1 MGFTSSVITTVF
13 VSILVFSIPTY
24 ADYEETNNAVLEEQ
38 DNETAD
44 ESPKQNPEADE
55 DTKNNEGKT
64 APPKMTVE
72 KLDKVIKQIDPK
84 AVRTDNTWQFT
95 VAERQV
101 FLVSDPNADRMRAMS
116 PITQANTMTPEI
128 YKRMMQANFDAVL
141 DVRYAIAQ
149 DVVWSVF
156 IHPLSKL
163 DQEELLS
170 GISQTIT
177 AVLTFGTTFSSGAAV
192 YGGGDTNGIIQKQI
206 LDELKR
212 KSSTQI

>member
-1 MGFTSSVITTVF
+1 MGSTLSVIATIF
-13 VSILVFSIPTY
+13 VSTLVFPVPAY
-24 ADYEETNNAVLEEQ
+24 AGYGEKNNAILEEK
-38 DNETAD
+38 DIEITNE
-44 ESPKQNPEADE
+44 SLKQNPEADE
-55 DTKNNEGKT
+55 GTKNNKDKT
-64 APPKMTVE
+64 AHPKMTVE
-72 KLDKVIKQIDPK
+72 KLDKIIKQIDPK

-116 PITQANTMTPEI
+116 PIAQANTMTPEI

-170 GISQTIT
+170 GISQTVT
-177 AVLTFGTTFSSGAAV
+177 ATLTFGTTFSSGAAV